1 MAEARRFT
9 NAEAGTLFLREG
21 EALRFR
27 SCRTSGWVARLG
39 EHEMRRRLMA
49 DVLAHEAASL
59 AGHVANSGVPDDVIA
74 AADLIPVADR
84 ALYVGKRLGRNTIQ
98 SA

>member
-1 MAEARRFT
+1 MQNER
-9 NAEAGTLFLREG
+9 L
-21 EALRFR
+21 
-27 SCRTSGWVARLG
+27 VARLD

-49 DVLAHEAASL
+49 LEAASL
-59 AGHVANSGVPDDVIA
+59 ADHVANSGVHDDVIA